1 MEAGDTIGSRKRHC
15 KLSLPGDQSG
25 DDDEPDDG
33 DDDEPDDDDDGGE
46 PDDNCDE
53 KGN

>member
-25 DDDEPDDG
+25 DDDEPDD
-33 DDDEPDDDDDGGE
+33 DDDDGGE

-53 KGN
+53 KGK

>member
-25 DDDEPDDG
+25 DDDEPDD
-33 DDDEPDDDDDGGE
+33 DDDGGE

-53 KGN
+53 IGN

>member
-25 DDDEPDDG
+25 DDHEPGDG
-33 DDDEPDDDDDGGE
+33 DDDDE